1 MQTREG
7 GSTASYDASVTVFC
21 QNEAATIGAC
31 VASIAGAAEGYRIH
45 LTVIV
50 NGSSDDSAALAL
62 QAARQ
67 ASLLARVYTIAFGD
81 KANAINQ
88 ALAILPPARLHVFVD
103 GYAVVAKQTLTG
115 FFRVLEAN
123 PRAVAATGVAGNGR
137 TMARATAETLQQGGR
152 LHGQLHALTPDFV
165 ARMQQA
171 GLRLPVGLYRG
182 DGLLGSMASHDL
194 DALGKLWNGHLVAGA
209 AEAVY
214 MIPALSPWRRADWQ
228 RQFRRKVRQMRG
240 RLENAAIKSLIYREG
255 YAGLPGFADDMIA
268 AWLEEGGRPQAG
280 VADRPFMALALRQ
293 HRRFVRPDAGLLAPR
308 LFGEVGLE
316 KDVGR
321 AG

>member
-1 MQTREG
+1 MREDG
-7 GSTASYDASVTVFC
+7 NTASYDASVTVFC
-21 QNEAATIGAC
+21 QNEAARIGAC

-45 LTVIV
+45 LAVIA

-67 ASLLARVYTIAFGD
+67 VRLPARIYTIPFGD

-88 ALAILPPARLHVFVD
+88 ALAMLPPARLHVFTD

-115 FFRVLEAN
+115 FFRVLDAN
-123 PRAVAATGVAGNGR
+123 SRAVAATGVAGNGR

-152 LHGQLHALTPDFV
+152 LHGQLHALTPGFV

-182 DGLLGSMASHDL
+182 DGLLGSMASHNL
-194 DALGKLWNGHLVAGA
+194 DALGKPWDGQLIAGA

-214 MIPALSPWRRADWQ
+214 LIPPLSPWRRADWQ

-240 RLENAAIKSLIYREG
+240 RLENAAIQSVIYREG
-255 YAGLPGFADDMIA
+255 YAGLPAFADDMIA
-268 AWLEEGGRPQAG
+268 AWLDAGGQPQAG
-280 VADRPFMALALRQ
+280 LADRPFMALALRQ
-293 HRRFVRPDAGLLAPR
+293 HRRFMRPDARLLAPR
-308 LFGEVGLE
+308 LFGAAEAE
-316 KDVGR
+316 DVG
-321 AG
+321 